1 MMVQKSGYDEL
12 RLVVYPIRVIYI
24 PGGFLTGFLSHQRQ
38 QPASPWKS
46 TKTIEAEEF
55 PRNFW
60 WTTLPKTNI
69 APEKVPSQ

>member
-1 MMVQKSGYDEL
+1 MAETFRLRILDKLPRILMMVQKSGYDEL

-55 PRNFW
+55 PRNF
-60 WTTLPKTNI
+60 
-69 APEKVPSQ
+69 